1 MIESRVLSPL
11 RVPSPDAL
19 PQPPSPL
26 FTHQLSFAFGTCP
39 PPPKNRPPAAIPA
52 RPPLIAPNPHV
63 SRNLGSNPFVSSG
76 YPLLSHPKPLIPL
89 IRGEGGYIT
98 FASSARLSGP
108 SRTPPAPH

>member
-1 MIESRVLSPL
+1 MIESRVLSSF

-26 FTHQLSFAFGTCP
+26 FTHQLSFSFSTCP
-39 PPPKNRPPAAIPA
+39 PPPKNRPAAAISA

-63 SRNLGSNPFVSSG
+63 SMNLGSNPFVSSG

-89 IRGEGGYIT
+89 IRGEGGVYH
-98 FASSARLSGP
+98 FRGAGSP
-108 SRTPPAPH
+108 SRPLPDPS